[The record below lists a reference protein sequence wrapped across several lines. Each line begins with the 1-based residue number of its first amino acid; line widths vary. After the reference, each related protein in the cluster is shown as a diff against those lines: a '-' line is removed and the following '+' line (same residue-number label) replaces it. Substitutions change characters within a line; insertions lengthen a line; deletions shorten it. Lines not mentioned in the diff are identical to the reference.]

1 MDVDLKRFEYVWLDS
16 IYEFLPS
23 YSTKSC
29 VHGPRFFPQSSLFLK
44 LPKTTCCHTEER
56 WRKLHNIK
64 VAGSNWLCNR
74 CTPSS
79 DIYLNL
85 SYKTSRAAFCEASN
99 RRSLVCTRIA
109 RSRVQSLLLSELH
122 QLWNWKPQTDV
133 DWFVQGRVHGYAGR
147 HHGTEC
153 RWLLQWLP
161 QVKNVDKH
169 MNRT

>member
-1 MDVDLKRFEYVWLDS
+1 MNFCRATALNHAF
-16 IYEFLPS
+16 
-23 YSTKSC
+23 T
-29 VHGPRFFPQSSLFLK
+29 VHASSLSHPFFWNCQRL
-44 LPKTTCCHTEER
+44 R
-56 WRKLHNIK
+56 VARRRKDDESKVILHNIK
-64 VAGSNWLCNR
+64 VAGSHWLCNR

-122 QLWNWKPQTDV
+122 QPWNWKPQTDV
-133 DWFVQGRVHGYAGR
+133 DGFVQGRVHGYAGR